1 MFSFIWSTI
10 FPSIINTPTLYFM
23 VYVVT
28 PVLGLLLAAFI
39 LKPRAFFGLALRGH
53 R

>member
-1 MFSFIWSTI
+1 
-10 FPSIINTPTLYFM
+10 LYIM

-28 PVLGLLLAAFI
+28 PMLGLLLAAFI